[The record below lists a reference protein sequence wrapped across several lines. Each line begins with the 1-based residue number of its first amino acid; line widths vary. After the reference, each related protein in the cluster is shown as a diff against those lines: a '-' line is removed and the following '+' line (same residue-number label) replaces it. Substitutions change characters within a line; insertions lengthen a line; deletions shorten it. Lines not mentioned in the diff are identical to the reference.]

1 MPLTTQYLTSEYS
14 TIKTKDITKYIHVLF
29 FMKGILKQLFFA
41 IFRQQQRQ
49 VRDYYLNLNH

>member
-29 FMKGILKQLFFA
+29 HKRNIKTTFLPFLDSNKDKSETIT
-41 IFRQQQRQ
+41 
-49 VRDYYLNLNH
+49 